1 MTTALLLVSLIER
14 LSQANVIIGIVLC
27 AIGIAVACLARRIAC
42 AARKSSNVP
51 NDDTI
56 LVTTKVIGLIFIVVA
71 LVVMI
76 IQ

>member
-1 MTTALLLVSLIER
+1 MTTALLLVSLAER

-27 AIGIAVACLARRIAC
+27 AIGIAIAILARRIAC
-42 AARKSSNVP
+42 AARKTSNVP

-56 LVTTKVIGLIFIVVA
+56 MVTTKVIGLIFIVVA

>member
-1 MTTALLLVSLIER
+1 MTTALLLVSLVER

-27 AIGIAVACLARRIAC
+27 AIGIAVAFLARRIAC
-42 AARKSSNVP
+42 AARKADKVP

-56 LVTTKVIGLIFIVVA
+56 LITTKVIGLIFIVVA

>member
-27 AIGIAVACLARRIAC
+27 ALGIAIACLARRIAC

-56 LVTTKVIGLIFIVVA
+56 MVTTKVIGLIFIVVA

-76 IQ
+76 IN

>member
-14 LSQANVIIGIVLC
+14 LSQANVIIGIILC
-27 AIGIAVACLARRIAC
+27 AIGIAVAVLARRIAC

-76 IQ
+76 IK

>member
-1 MTTALLLVSLIER
+1 MTTALLLVSLVER
-14 LSQANVIIGIVLC
+14 LSQVNVIIGIILC
-27 AIGIAVACLARRIAC
+27 ALGIAIACLARRIAC
-42 AARKSSNVP
+42 AARKSGKVP

-56 LVTTKVIGLIFIVVA
+56 MITTKVIGLIFIVIA